1 MSRRPRTKSGKRPAR
16 RLFYGVL
23 LALAVA
29 LLIVQSAPGIAAY
42 FAPARTTAGDIIVG
56 GGQVAG
62 SQGPGL
68 IAHLTGQADNEKRIR
83 ELEAK
88 VRELSRYELAAR
100 SMAQRLEAYEAM
112 LNALGEPPRK
122 GVTARIVA
130 EPAGPFF
137 KTLLANAGRAQGVRI
152 DYVAVNEGGLV
163 GRVIEV
169 GETSSRILMVSDYN
183 SRIPV
188 LGETSGVRAILFG
201 DRDGAAGLLDDRPER
216 DPFLTGE
223 RALTSGEG
231 GVFPRGLTVG
241 EVYAGEDKAGQTVW
255 RVRFSMAE
263 TRGGFVRLIPP
274 ARIPTPA
281 DSPAPEEDRLAG
293 TIVGDTAIAPESDET
308 AVQ

>member
-1 MSRRPRTKSGKRPAR
+1 MARKTRTAAGKRPAR
-16 RLFYGVL
+16 RLFFGVL
-23 LALAVA
+23 LALALA
-29 LLIVQSAPGIAAY
+29 LLIVQGAPGISAY

-56 GGQVAG
+56 GGQAMG
-62 SQGPGL
+62 RQSPGL
-68 IAHLTGQADNEKRIR
+68 IAHLTGQAENQRRIR

-112 LNALGEPPRK
+112 LNALGEPPHK

-130 EPAGPFF
+130 EPKGPFF
-137 KTLLANAGRAQGVRI
+137 KTLLANAGRAQGVRV

-201 DRDGAAGLLDDRPER
+201 DRNGAAGLLDDRPER
-216 DPFLTGE
+216 DPFLPGE

-241 EVYAGEDKAGQTVW
+241 EVYSGEGKAGQTVW
-255 RVRFSMAE
+255 HVRFSMAD

-281 DSPAPEEDRLAG
+281 DAPAPEQENIAE
-293 TIVGDTAIAPESDET
+293 TIVGETTRAAESDAT